1 MSKTPNR
8 WIGLVFIAMAI
19 SLVIIDGT
27 IVNTIF
33 PAIIADLSLSSS
45 EVQWVQESYVLVFAS
60 LLLIWGTIGDRIGR
74 RKLLIIGIFVF
85 TAASIWAG
93 FSTDATSLIVS
104 RIAQGVGGAMVL
116 PTTLSLVNATF
127 QGKERGIAFAI
138 WGSTIGGMVAIGP
151 VLGGWLA
158 TDFDWRWAFNI
169 NAPLGL
175 IIIIGLLIFATE
187 SKQTQRQGN
196 LDWLGA
202 GISVIMFSTLVFGLI
217 EGRAYGW
224 WQVNPAN
231 LFAIGDFKWPAT
243 GISVIPVSLAIFAI
257 STVLFVLWE
266 RSREKA
272 QKSVILDLR
281 LFSISSFRNGSIA
294 AGIISMGEFGLL
306 FAIPLWLQNVQGLSA
321 ISAGLVL
328 LWLAGGAFF
337 ASAVIS
343 RLSGVLSATNA
354 VRIGVLLELVAV
366 AGIAF
371 IASTEGGWQG
381 IAPFLAIYGIGVGI
395 ATAQLTGVIL
405 ADVPIE
411 KTGQA
416 SGSQSTV
423 RQIGSALGIA
433 VLGTVLFTSTQA
445 SIETRIVNLPSLS
458 VLADTARADLALQI
472 AQPVAD
478 SAGAAIVAVPQ
489 FLTSQGVPE
498 NVANEVTL
506 AAANGFTDGMKATGW
521 TAAFFLLL
529 GLASTYNLGTKSKLV
544 ATAAKPRAKAAPKA
558 KPKTKADAE

>member
-8 WIGLVFIAMAI
+8 WIGLLFISLAI

-33 PAIIADLSLSSS
+33 PAVIADLRLSST
-45 EVQWVQESYVLVFAS
+45 EVQWVQESYVLVFAA
-60 LLLIWGTIGDRIGR
+60 LLLVWGTIGDRIGR
-74 RKLLIIGIFVF
+74 RKLLIIGIFIF
-85 TAASIWAG
+85 TLASIWAG
-93 FSTDATSLIVS
+93 FSTDASSMILA

-127 QGKERGIAFAI
+127 QGKERGIAFAV
-138 WGSTIGGMVAIGP
+138 WGSTIGGMVAVGP

-187 SKQTQRQGN
+187 SKQAQREGRI
-196 LDWLGA
+196 DWVGA

-224 WQVNPAN
+224 WNVNPAN
-231 LFAIGDFKWPAT
+231 QFAIGDFKWPTT
-243 GISVIPVSLAIFAI
+243 GISVIPVSLAIFVI

-272 QKSVILDLR
+272 QKNVILDLG
-281 LFSISSFRNGSIA
+281 LFSIASFRNGSIA

-321 ISAGLVL
+321 ISSGLVL
-328 LWLAGGAFF
+328 LWLAGGAFL
-337 ASAVIS
+337 ASAVGGA
-343 RLSGVLSATNA
+343 LSGKLSATNA
-354 VRIGVLLELVAV
+354 VRIGVFLELIAV

-371 IASTEGGWQG
+371 IASTSGGWQG
-381 IAPFLAIYGIGVGI
+381 IAPFLAIYGIGIGL
-395 ATAQLTGVIL
+395 ATAQLTGVIMV
-405 ADVPIE
+405 DVPME

-445 SIETRIVNLPSLS
+445 SIETRIVNLPGLS
-458 VLADTARADLALQI
+458 VVDAPTRQIIAEQI
-472 AQPVAD
+472 AGPVAD
-478 SAGAAIVAVPQ
+478 SAGAAIIAIPQ
-489 FLTSQGVPE
+489 FLTSQGMPQD
-498 NVANEVTL
+498 VANQVTV
-506 AAANGFTDGMKATGW
+506 AAADGFTDGMKATGW
-521 TAAFFLLL
+521 AAAFFLLL
-529 GLASTYNLGTKSKLV
+529 GLASTYNLGTKSKEV
-544 ATAAKPRAKAAPKA
+544 AAVRKTRAKA
-558 KPKTKADAE
+558 KPKIKADAE